1 MAYMGTRWG
10 APPPPPAKKIEYA
23 TKDRVDALAD
33 TVNRLVDCANSAQ
46 TREVKLVQKVGNM
59 ENDLE
64 WLLKQYNHG
73 AGSVADRLNKVE
85 SLAQY
90 LYENERMRAVSGK
103 KRLRVTVRAGN
114 QEVRIKR

>member
-10 APPPPPAKKIEYA
+10 GVSSPVTRIEYA

-33 TVNRLVDCANSAQ
+33 TVNRLVEYVNSAQ
-46 TREVKLVQKVGNM
+46 TREVKLVQKVSNI
-59 ENDLE
+59 EDRLE
-64 WLLKQYNHG
+64 WLTSEYNYG

-90 LYENERMRAVSGK
+90 LYENERMRAASGK

>member
-10 APPPPPAKKIEYA
+10 GVSSPVTRIEYA
-23 TKDRVDALAD
+23 TKDRVDQLSD
-33 TVNRLVDCANSAQ
+33 SVNRLIDVYNNAQ

-59 ENDLE
+59 EARLE
-64 WLLKQYNHG
+64 WLSNEYNYG

-103 KRLRVTVRAGN
+103 KRLGVTVRAGN